1 MTIAIGDSMPKGHN
15 ITTASDEQLIRSIQ
29 RGDTESFS
37 IIVERYWD
45 MVFAFALSKIDNVAD
60 AEDIAQESFLKAYCQ
75 LHRLRH
81 PYRFAGWLSKI
92 TTQQCVNHIRKNARK
107 KTASSYLN
115 YDVPREV
122 ALYSSN
128 PGLTNEQV
136 HFVRQT
142 VSKLPEKFRN
152 VIIMRFVA
160 GLSAVQIAEKLG
172 KRHGAIRVR
181 LHRAYQILR
190 KDLAL
195 FLEEV
200 E

>member
-1 MTIAIGDSMPKGHN
+1 MPNGHN
-15 ITTASDEQLIRSIQ
+15 ISTASDEQLIKLIK
-29 RGDTESFS
+29 RGDTSSFG

-45 MVFAFALSKIDNVAD
+45 MAFAFALSRIDNAAD

-92 TTQQCVNHIRKNARK
+92 TAQQCINHRRKNARK
-107 KTASSYLN
+107 ITASSYSSYN
-115 YDVPREV
+115 SNVSAQV
-122 ALYSSN
+122 SMQSSN

-142 VSKLPEKFRN
+142 ISRLPEKFRQ

-200 E
+200 D

>member
-1 MTIAIGDSMPKGHN
+1 MPNDFNMTAA
-15 ITTASDEQLIRSIQ
+15 TDEQLITEIR
-29 RGDTESFS
+29 RGGIASFG

-45 MVFAFALSKIDNVAD
+45 MVIALALSRIDNAAD
-60 AEDIAQESFLKAYCQ
+60 AEDIAQESFLKAYSQ

-92 TTQQCVNHIRKNARK
+92 TAQQCVNHIRKNTRK
-107 KTASSYLN
+107 RIAFSYSNFNTDASAQAVIHN
-115 YDVPREV
+115 
-122 ALYSSN
+122 SN
-128 PGLTNEQV
+128 PGLTDEQV

-142 VSKLPEKFRN
+142 ISKLPEKFRN

-160 GLSAVQIAEKLG
+160 GLSAAQIAEKLG
-172 KRHGAIRVR
+172 KRHGTIRVW

-190 KDLAL
+190 KDLVL
-195 FLEEV
+195 LLEEV